1 MLRRVE
7 ERQQEVDFREDFSPA
22 PLNERAGALGRQGQ
36 GKRGDRLLCVWP
48 SGRGRGG
55 WGHLLCMVMKME
67 LFKTW
72 FLPSRS
78 TLSSQEDFLQHSY

>member
-1 MLRRVE
+1 MGAIDEASLTCLLLP
-7 ERQQEVDFREDFSPA
+7 PA
-22 PLNERAGALGRQGQ
+22 
-36 GKRGDRLLCVWP
+36 VWP